1 MNTRQ
6 KAKHFK
12 KLYEATLPGKPT
24 SIIFTRNPLKRYKC
38 KVIVP
43 KITAPE
49 ESTKEAIHIMAQHF
63 EKLASEHI
71 EYNKELGQY
80 ELTLW
85 LKGKSE

>member
-12 KLYEATLPGKPT
+12 KLYEATLPVTQPH
-24 SIIFTRNPLKRYKC
+24 IIFTSVPLKKYKC
-38 KVIVP
+38 NVKAVGAAAVR
-43 KITAPE
+43 
-49 ESTKEAIHIMAQHF
+49 KEAIHIMANHF

-85 LKGKSE
+85 LKE

>member
-1 MNTRQ
+1 MNNRQ
-6 KAKHFK
+6 KSKHFK
-12 KLYEATLPGKPT
+12 KLYESTLPGKQKHIT
-24 SIIFTRNPLKRYKC
+24 FTRYPLKKYAC

-43 KITAPE
+43 KVTTPE

-85 LKGKSE
+85 LKE

>member
-1 MNTRQ
+1 MNNRQ

-12 KLYEATLPGKPT
+12 KLYEATLPDKPT
-24 SIIFTRNPLKRYKC
+24 SIIFTKNPLKRYKC
-38 KVIVP
+38 KV
-43 KITAPE
+43 TAPE

-80 ELTLW
+80 ELTVW
-85 LKGKSE
+85 LKGKFD

>member
-12 KLYEATLPGKPT
+12 KLYEATLPGKST
-24 SIIFTRNPLKRYKC
+24 SIIFIRDHHKKYKC
-38 KVIVP
+38 SVKAVGDATVR
-43 KITAPE
+43 
-49 ESTKEAIHIMAQHF
+49 KEAIHIMANHF

-85 LKGKSE
+85 LKE

>member
-1 MNTRQ
+1 MNNRQ

-38 KVIVP
+38 KV
-43 KITAPE
+43 TAPE